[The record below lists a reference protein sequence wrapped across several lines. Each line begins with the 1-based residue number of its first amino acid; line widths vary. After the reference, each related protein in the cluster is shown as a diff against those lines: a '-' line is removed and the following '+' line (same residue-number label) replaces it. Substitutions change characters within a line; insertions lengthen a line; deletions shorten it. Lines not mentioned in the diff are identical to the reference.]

1 MDLPVPESTIVD
13 RKVYKGTLFED
24 RIFLSG
30 KSRGFLK
37 EWMDLTQN
45 PTKKGTKRTYL
56 KDLQKAHTDT
66 ILAIRR
72 HDLPARQ
79 AVLDLQYIS
88 YNPSPAIVEFLL
100 DLSR

>member
-1 MDLPVPESTIVD
+1 MPESTIVD

-24 RIFLSG
+24 RIFLNG

-45 PTKKGTKRTYL
+45 PTNKRTYL
-56 KDLQKAHTDT
+56 KDLEKAQADT

-79 AVLDLQYIS
+79 AVLDYLQYIS